1 MSQPLTWLLSVVA
14 IGAMFFVLIA
24 PHEAGHF
31 LVAKLFKVRVIE
43 FSIGAGTKLVSFTR
57 GGTLYALRAFPI
69 LGYVRMGGMEA
80 GDFEEPGGFHSK
92 PPLQRIAILA
102 AGPIAN
108 FLVAM
113 VLITGFGFT
122 QLNSDLGK
130 VLQVLPDR
138 LCTDTG
144 TARCPTPAA
153 LAGLQVGDSIRTVNG
168 KAVTAPGFISQQ
180 EKDHPGAPLV
190 LTGVHPNGQ
199 AFTVTVTPVCDKSGC
214 LIGVGVAPRIV
225 TVASAISD
233 GVSFPFVA
241 IGGIV
246 SGLDALITGQ
256 VKGGLLGPQGLTG
269 PIGIAAITSE
279 SVSQGPP
286 TYIFLVALLSVALG
300 FTNLLPLLAL
310 DGGRIMVV
318 IIEWL
323 RRRPFDRNSELNIQ
337 RWGLVALL
345 ALAAV
350 ISFLDIQRIAAGQ
363 FTGIH

>member
-1 MSQPLTWLLSVVA
+1 MPNVLNWLLIAVGIA
-14 IGAMFFVLIA
+14 GMFLLLIA

-31 LVAKLFKVRVIE
+31 LIAKLFKVRVIE
-43 FSIGAGTKLVSFTR
+43 FSIGAGTKVWSMTR
-57 GGTLYALRAFPI
+57 GGTLYALRLLPI

-80 GDFEEPGGFHSK
+80 GDFEEPDGFHSK
-92 PPLQRIAILA
+92 HPMKRIAILA
-102 AGPIAN
+102 GGPIAN

-113 VLITGFGFT
+113 LLISGFGLT
-122 QLNSDLGK
+122 QLNSDPGK
-130 VLQVLPDR
+130 IQRVLA
-138 LCTDTG
+138 G
-144 TARCPTPAA
+144 KPAA

-168 KAVTAPGFISQQ
+168 KPVTAPGFISS
-180 EKDHPGAPLV
+180 EENAHPGAPLV

-199 AFTVTVTPVCDKSGC
+199 PFTITVTPICDTPATC

-225 TVASAISD
+225 TVQSAVVD
-233 GVSFPFVA
+233 GVTFPFVA

-256 VKGGLLGPQGLTG
+256 VKGGLFGPSGLTG
-269 PIGIAAITSE
+269 PIGIGAITAE
-279 SVSQGPP
+279 SVNQGPP

-310 DGGRIMVV
+310 DGGRIVVV

-323 RRRPFDRNSELNIQ
+323 RRKPFDRNSELNFQ

-345 ALAAV
+345 ALAAI
-350 ISFLDIQRIAAGQ
+350 ISFLDIQRIATGQ
-363 FTGIH
+363 FTGVH

>member
-1 MSQPLTWLLSVVA
+1 MSVLLNVLLAIVA
-14 IGAMFFVLIA
+14 IGGMFLILIA

-43 FSIGAGTKLVSFTR
+43 FSVGAGTKLVSFTR
-57 GGTLYALRAFPI
+57 GGTLYVLRAIPI

-80 GDFEEPGGFHSK
+80 GDFNEPNGFHSK
-92 PPLQRIAILA
+92 GPLQRIAILA

-113 VLITGFGFT
+113 LLVGGFSLT

-130 VLQVLPDR
+130 VMQVVPDR
-138 LCTDTG
+138 LCSDTG

-168 KAVTAPGFISQQ
+168 KALTEPGLIAKE

-199 AFTVTVTPVCDKSGC
+199 AFTVTMTPVCDKTGC
-214 LIGVGVAPRIV
+214 LIGVGVAQRIV
-225 TVASAISD
+225 TVQSAVAD
-233 GVSFPFVA
+233 GVSFPWVA
-241 IGGIV
+241 IGGMV
-246 SGLDALITGQ
+246 SGLQTLITGQ
-256 VKGGLLGPQGLTG
+256 GAAGLVGPQGITG
-269 PIGIAAITSE
+269 PIGIGAITYE
-279 SVSQGPP
+279 TVTQGPLN
-286 TYIFLVALLSVALG
+286 YVSLVAVLSVALG

-310 DGGRIMVV
+310 DGGRILVV
-318 IIEWL
+318 IMEWL
-323 RRRPFDRNSELNIQ
+323 RRRPFDRNSELNVQ

-345 ALAAV
+345 ALAV
-350 ISFLDIQRIAAGQ
+350 LISFLDIQRIVTGQ
-363 FTGIH
+363 FTGVH